1 MVHPSRPAKW
11 PRWRSTLCQPARPNV
26 HLRLISMDVSWVS
39 PENPGGLNMFKS
51 WDDGRGFLLRWR
63 SWIQWHCCF
72 VKMKPWK
79 PYGFYD
85 GIFCSWIFPWEGGA
99 KDFPVTEIPPLHQS
113 IDSMSWPLGTMSA
126 TLLRSAK
133 HQRKG
138 NWKTWIQST
147 KMRICPY
154 VNFQQSLQ
162 WKSLKFDENISQP
175 GSLCGCRLPCHGRFG
190 RFGRF
195 GQCPQFWTHDLYTWI
210 GHDGP
215 RAN

>member
-1 MVHPSRPAKW
+1 MDPNSHGSSFTPRQVAKVKIHALPASKAQRAPPVDLNGCFVGFPRKSRW
-11 PRWRSTLCQPARPNV
+11 
-26 HLRLISMDVSWVS
+26 
-39 PENPGGLNMFKS
+39 FKS

-79 PYGFYD
+79 PYGF
-85 GIFCSWIFPWEGGA
+85 SHEKKKT

-133 HQRKG
+133 HQRSG